1 MASRFDKKIDRWA
14 TGATKWAMTK
24 IPGSPQYTEVP
35 KEDVIP
41 MWVADMDFETAPSV
55 IEALKERIEHP
66 ILGYSVLNERY
77 VNAIASWQKDH
88 YGTEG
93 VKEEHILYQ
102 NSVLGGVCSAISV
115 YTQPGDWILTG
126 QATYVGFQGS
136 IRNLGRNVAFSPMV
150 KDENGIYRMDF
161 EDMEKQI
168 VEKHIPM
175 MIFCSPHNPTGRVWE
190 RWEIEKVVELCDKYN
205 VFLFSDEIW
214 ADFMTDPASKH
225 IPTQSVSET
234 AKRICLASYAPS
246 KTFNLAGLIGSYTIC
261 YNPVI
266 NARIKRQGEST
277 HYNNANVLS
286 LAACTGAYEGG
297 DEYVQELMPYL
308 RRNQEYMVNFL
319 NSRKGIDAY
328 LPQGTYLLWVDVAGC
343 GMDMDTVMK
352 KLNETGVIVNDGR
365 PFQGPTHLR
374 INVACPY
381 DSVVEACRRLETVFP
396 AK

>member
-1 MASRFDKKIDRWA
+1 MASRFDKKIDRWES
-14 TGATKWAMTK
+14 GARKWSMTK
-24 IPGSPQYTEVP
+24 DPKSPFYTEVP

-55 IEALKERIEHP
+55 IEALRERIEHP
-66 ILGYSVLNERY
+66 ILGYSVLSERY
-77 VNAIASWQKDH
+77 VNAIANWQKTN

-102 NSVLGGVCSAISV
+102 NSVLGGLCSAISV
-115 YTQPGDWILTG
+115 YTQPGDYIITG

-136 IRNLGRNVAFSPMV
+136 ISNLGRKVAFSPLV

-161 EDMEKQI
+161 EDLEKQI
-168 VEKHIPM
+168 VEKCIPM

-190 RWEIEKVVELCDKYN
+190 KWEIEKVVEICDRHN

-214 ADFMTDPASKH
+214 ADFIIEPGLKH
-225 IPTQSVSET
+225 IPTQSVSER
-234 AKRICLASYAPS
+234 AKQISIAAYAPS

-266 NARIKRQGEST
+266 NERIRKQGEST
-277 HYNNANVLS
+277 HYNNANILS

-297 DEYVQELMPYL
+297 AEYVAELREYI
-308 RRNQEYMVNFL
+308 RKNQQYMCDFFAT
-319 NSRKGIDAY
+319 RKGVDAY
-328 LPQGTYLLWVDVAGC
+328 MPQGTYLLWVDVAGC
-343 GMDMDTVMK
+343 GMDMDTVMRK
-352 KLNETGVIVNDGR
+352 MSAVGVIVNDGR

-374 INVACPY
+374 FNVACPH
-381 DSVVEACRRLETVFP
+381 DSVVEACRRLATVFP
-396 AK
+396 EK

>member
-24 IPGSPQYTEVP
+24 IPGSPQYTDVP

-77 VNAIASWQKDH
+77 VNAIAAWQKDH

-93 VKEEHILYQ
+93 IKEEHILYQ
-102 NSVLGGVCSAISV
+102 NSVLGGLCSAISV

-126 QATYVGFQGS
+126 QATYIGFQGS
-136 IRNLGRNVAFSPMV
+136 INNLGRKVAFSPLT

-168 VEKHIPM
+168 VEKCIPM

-190 RWEIEKVVELCDKYN
+190 KWEIEKVVEICDKHN

-225 IPTQSVSET
+225 IPTQSVSER
-234 AKRICLASYAPS
+234 AKEISIAAYAPS

-297 DEYVQELMPYL
+297 GEYVDELMPYL
-308 RRNQEYMVNFL
+308 RKNQEYIVNFF

-328 LPQGTYLLWVDVAGC
+328 LPQGTYLLWVDIAEC
-343 GMDMDTVMK
+343 GKDVDTVIDELK
-352 KLNETGVIVNDGR
+352 KVGVIVNDGR

-381 DSVVEACRRLETVFP
+381 DSVVEACRRMETIFP